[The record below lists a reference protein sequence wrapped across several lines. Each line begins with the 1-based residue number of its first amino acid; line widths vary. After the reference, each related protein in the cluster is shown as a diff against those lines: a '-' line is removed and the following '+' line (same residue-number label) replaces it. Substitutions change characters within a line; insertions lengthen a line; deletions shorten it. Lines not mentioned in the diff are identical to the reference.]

1 MDRRVIE
8 TLRDRAWRASKSA
21 FIYTSGVWVL
31 GSSREPMDESAPVNP
46 TPHVAW
52 RAEHEPL
59 VLEANG
65 GGMRAIVVRPGIVY
79 GGSDGII
86 SGMLREADNSIMR
99 VIGSGE
105 NHWPMVYDRDLADL
119 YVKLVAHPDAS
130 GIFHATDDGEER
142 VIDLVKAMS
151 RHVEFT
157 PEIRYMPLPEAR
169 AKLGT
174 YADALALDQ
183 IVRSPRARDR
193 LASDPEVREPQ
204 RAASLRRMAQRPRM
218 IVHAA
223 RVAIVAVA
231 LTAAAGAVAGPAA
244 SGTAI
249 AIGQSAPPADDAS
262 ARVRLEESSRHGE
275 YVDIAVSGRVK
286 PINAFVVYP
295 EIATKAPVVVVTHEN
310 DQLTDWVRG
319 VADQLAADG
328 FIAIA
333 PDLLTGKA
341 ATGGGSEER
350 EAALRAVHAY
360 GSKLPA
366 SSGKTSPVVLQGAP
380 RILENWA
387 ATVANLRKQTQ

>member
-1 MDRRVIE
+1 MRIFLTGATGYLGSTVCAALLRAGHEITALARPSGKTRRLASLGVKVLLADLGDPATYRDAAEGFDAYVHMAYDSSPRGAEMDRRVIE
-8 TLRDRAWRASKSA
+8 TLRDRAWRTSKSA
-21 FIYTSGVWVL
+21 LIYTSGVWVL
-31 GSSREPMDESAPVNP
+31 GSSREPMDEAAPVNP
-46 TPHVAW
+46 TPMAAW

-99 VIGSGE
+99 VIGTGE

-183 IVRSPRARDR
+183 IVRSPRAREIGWHPTLKSASRNVPR
-193 LASDPEVREPQ
+193 LF
-204 RAASLRRMAQRPRM
+204 
-218 IVHAA
+218 
-223 RVAIVAVA
+223 
-231 LTAAAGAVAGPAA
+231 
-244 SGTAI
+244 
-249 AIGQSAPPADDAS
+249 
-262 ARVRLEESSRHGE
+262 EEWRN
-275 YVDIAVSGRVK
+275 GR
-286 PINAFVVYP
+286 
-295 EIATKAPVVVVTHEN
+295 
-310 DQLTDWVRG
+310 G
-319 VADQLAADG
+319 
-328 FIAIA
+328 
-333 PDLLTGKA
+333 
-341 ATGGGSEER
+341 
-350 EAALRAVHAY
+350 
-360 GSKLPA
+360 
-366 SSGKTSPVVLQGAP
+366 
-380 RILENWA
+380 
-387 ATVANLRKQTQ
+387 

>member
-1 MDRRVIE
+1 MRIFLTGATGYLGSTVCAALLRAGHEITALARPSGKTRRLASLGVKVLLADLGDPATYRDAAEGFDAYVHMAYDSSPRGPEMDRRAIE
-8 TLRDRAWRASKSA
+8 TLRDRAWRSSKSA
-21 FIYTSGVWVL
+21 LIYTSGVWVL

-46 TPHVAW
+46 TPIAAW
-52 RAEHEPL
+52 RAAHEPL

-99 VIGSGE
+99 VIGTGE

-183 IVRSPRARDR
+183 IVRSPRAREIGWHPTLKSASRNVPR
-193 LASDPEVREPQ
+193 LF
-204 RAASLRRMAQRPRM
+204 
-218 IVHAA
+218 
-223 RVAIVAVA
+223 
-231 LTAAAGAVAGPAA
+231 
-244 SGTAI
+244 
-249 AIGQSAPPADDAS
+249 
-262 ARVRLEESSRHGE
+262 EEWRN
-275 YVDIAVSGRVK
+275 GR
-286 PINAFVVYP
+286 
-295 EIATKAPVVVVTHEN
+295 
-310 DQLTDWVRG
+310 G
-319 VADQLAADG
+319 
-328 FIAIA
+328 
-333 PDLLTGKA
+333 
-341 ATGGGSEER
+341 
-350 EAALRAVHAY
+350 
-360 GSKLPA
+360 
-366 SSGKTSPVVLQGAP
+366 
-380 RILENWA
+380 
-387 ATVANLRKQTQ
+387 

>member
-1 MDRRVIE
+1 MRIFLTGATGYLGSTVCAALVRAGHEITALARPSGKARRLASLGVKVLLADLGDPATYRDAAEGFDAYVHMAYDSSPRGAEMDRRVIE
-8 TLRDRAWRASKSA
+8 TLRDRAWRSSKSA
-21 FIYTSGVWVL
+21 LIYTSGVWVL
-31 GSSREPMDESAPVNP
+31 GSSREPMDESASVNP

-99 VIGSGE
+99 VIGTGE

-119 YVKLVAHPDAS
+119 YVKLVAHPEAS

-183 IVRSPRARDR
+183 IVRSPRAREIGWHPTLKSASRNVPR
-193 LASDPEVREPQ
+193 LF
-204 RAASLRRMAQRPRM
+204 
-218 IVHAA
+218 
-223 RVAIVAVA
+223 
-231 LTAAAGAVAGPAA
+231 
-244 SGTAI
+244 
-249 AIGQSAPPADDAS
+249 
-262 ARVRLEESSRHGE
+262 EEWRN
-275 YVDIAVSGRVK
+275 GR
-286 PINAFVVYP
+286 
-295 EIATKAPVVVVTHEN
+295 
-310 DQLTDWVRG
+310 G
-319 VADQLAADG
+319 
-328 FIAIA
+328 
-333 PDLLTGKA
+333 
-341 ATGGGSEER
+341 
-350 EAALRAVHAY
+350 
-360 GSKLPA
+360 
-366 SSGKTSPVVLQGAP
+366 
-380 RILENWA
+380 
-387 ATVANLRKQTQ
+387 